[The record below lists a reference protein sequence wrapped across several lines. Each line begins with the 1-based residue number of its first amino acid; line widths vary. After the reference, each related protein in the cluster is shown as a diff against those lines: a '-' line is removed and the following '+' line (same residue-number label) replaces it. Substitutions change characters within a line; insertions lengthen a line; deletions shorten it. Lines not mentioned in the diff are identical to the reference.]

1 MGSFDDTSK
10 IWRVLKKNTAM
21 VLDDSGMQSISAKN
35 RKQPAGIIREMPRTL
50 APMALRPCLSTSLP
64 KNCPI
69 FLKIDMLILSTLFY
83 HTPPPGCQPVLPGFR
98 LYSMLYF
105 LLMWPKTF
113 TFWCSLCFIS
123 FFCVKSGRKW
133 LGSLFQA
140 LRAGL
145 PTGKRLLSRFKPQ
158 KLISVPLPPCAGGVH
173 RV

>member
-1 MGSFDDTSK
+1 
-10 IWRVLKKNTAM
+10 
-21 VLDDSGMQSISAKN
+21 MQSISAKN

-69 FLKIDMLILSTLFY
+69 FLKIDILILSTLFY
-83 HTPPPGCQPVLPGFR
+83 HTPPRVSTGFTGI
-98 LYSMLYF
+98 LFIFYVVFFSNV
-105 LLMWPKTF
+105 PKTF
-113 TFWCSLCFIS
+113 TFRCSLCFIS

-140 LRAGL
+140 LRAGF

-158 KLISVPLPPCAGGVH
+158 KLISVPLPLALAGFIAYNGKCIVMPKN
-173 RV
+173 V